1 MDQSPNELLEIKN
14 HWFSQQVEV
23 DFPTQESLLGRE
35 LYLSAAHSRSCSQ
48 IKTLP
53 TANAEFAEDDIYKVD
68 FHRLTV
74 MFSLLQAKRWNS
86 EQDQALVVE
95 FLSQIIF
102 SEPCDLY
109 VGFHQGEP
117 SAAAVVTIKDE
128 SILISDIV
136 SNSDDSTAFLSTLLN
151 HSAVAAHK
159 YAHIFVES
167 N

>member
-1 MDQSPNELLEIKN
+1 MDHSPNELLEIKN
-14 HWFSQQVEV
+14 HWFSQHVEV
-23 DFPTQESLLGRE
+23 DFPTKESLLGRE
-35 LYLSAAHSRSCSQ
+35 LYLSSVSSVSCRQ

-53 TANAEFAEDDIYKVD
+53 AASTEYNQDDIFKVD

-74 MFSLLQAKRWNS
+74 MFAVLQAKRWNS
-86 EQDQALVVE
+86 EQEQALVVE

-109 VGFHQGEP
+109 VGFEQGQP
-117 SAAAVVTIKDE
+117 SAAAVVTTKGD
-128 SILISDIV
+128 SILVSDV
-136 SNSDDSTAFLSTLLN
+136 VTNSADSTAFLSTLLN

-159 YAHIFVES
+159 YAQIFVES